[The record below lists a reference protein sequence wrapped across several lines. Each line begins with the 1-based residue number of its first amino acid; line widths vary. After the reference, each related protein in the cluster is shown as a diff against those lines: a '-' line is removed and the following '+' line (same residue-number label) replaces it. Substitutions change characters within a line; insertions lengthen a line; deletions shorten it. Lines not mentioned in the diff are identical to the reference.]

1 MNCPYCGKEMLDGV
15 VQSAREIFFTTQP
28 RNGWMNFKPYAG
40 DLSLSQHNM
49 TRPTCVAYRC
59 ISCKKVILDY
69 SIEVE

>member
-1 MNCPYCGKEMLDGV
+1 MNCPYCGNEMVNGV

-28 RNGWMNFKPYAG
+28 RKGWMFFTPCGG
-40 DLSLSQHNM
+40 DVSLSWHNP
-49 TRPTCVAYRC
+49 TRPTCIAYRC